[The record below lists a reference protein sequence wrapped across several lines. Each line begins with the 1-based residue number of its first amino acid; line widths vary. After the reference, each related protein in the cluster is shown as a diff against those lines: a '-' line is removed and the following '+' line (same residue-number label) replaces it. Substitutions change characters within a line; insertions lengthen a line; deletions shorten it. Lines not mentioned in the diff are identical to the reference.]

1 MAHTQRSRNPR
12 TVMADGGR
20 RRNQKTQEKWLQ
32 VRICMGNGKLPNGQ
46 MVGQGLEGKI
56 LEYKRQQK
64 LGN

>member
-1 MAHTQRSRNPR
+1 
-12 TVMADGGR
+12 MADGER

-32 VRICMGNGKLPNGQ
+32 VRIYMGNGKLPNGQ